1 MGVYKSLEMEEASLA
16 LRTILPDSKRF
27 AIKSISLCSVLFIY
41 KVLKIFYDLI
51 KSPLAHIH
59 LHSKKHQ
66 QEFSL

>member
-1 MGVYKSLEMEEASLA
+1 MEVYKSLEMEEASLG

-27 AIKSISLCSVLFIY
+27 AIKNISLFSLLFIY

-51 KSPLAHIH
+51 KSSLAHIH
-59 LHSKKHQ
+59 HHSKKYQ